1 METLDLQE
9 CRDRLDVIDK
19 EIVRL
24 FEERMQIC
32 GDVASYKI
40 RTGKAVYDAEREKQK
55 LAAVRE
61 LAHGDF
67 NKEAVRELFS
77 QLMAMSR
84 RFQYGLLAE
93 NGKTEPTGFV
103 KVKELK
109 KDGVRVVFQ
118 GVEGAYSH
126 AAARKFFGSKAETY
140 HVAEFEDTMREVEEG
155 RADYAVLPIENSTA
169 GFVIKNYDLL
179 AKYKNYI
186 AGEVYVPISHMLLG
200 LKDAE
205 LSDIKTVYSHA
216 QALMQSSEY
225 LDSHKEWRQIA
236 MENTAVAAKKVMEDG
251 DKSQAAV
258 ASRTSG
264 ELYGLKELAE
274 SINNTKSN
282 TTRFIILSREPVYEE
297 HAGKIS
303 ISFEIPHVSG
313 SLYNI
318 LGNVIFNHVNMV
330 MIESRPI
337 PEKPFE
343 YRFFVDIEGNLGD
356 AAVQNALNGIRAEA
370 SVLKILGNY

>member
-1 METLDLQE
+1 
-9 CRDRLDVIDK
+9 
-19 EIVRL
+19 
-24 FEERMQIC
+24 
-32 GDVASYKI
+32 
-40 RTGKAVYDAEREKQK
+40 
-55 LAAVRE
+55 
-61 LAHGDF
+61 
-67 NKEAVRELFS
+67 
-77 QLMAMSR
+77 
-84 RFQYGLLAE
+84 
-93 NGKTEPTGFV
+93 
-103 KVKELK
+103 
-109 KDGVRVVFQ
+109 
-118 GVEGAYSH
+118 
-126 AAARKFFGSKAETY
+126 
-140 HVAEFEDTMREVEEG
+140 
-155 RADYAVLPIENSTA
+155 
-169 GFVIKNYDLL
+169 
-179 AKYKNYI
+179 
-186 AGEVYVPISHMLLG
+186 
-200 LKDAE
+200 
-205 LSDIKTVYSHA
+205 
-216 QALMQSSEY
+216 MQSSEY

-274 SINNTKSN
+274 GINNTKSN

-297 HAGKIS
+297 CAGKIS